1 MDTEFD
7 RALRAMQEGMYGKA
21 RKLLERAAY
30 AGDIRASVKLGYFS
44 LYGLGG
50 HALSSQQARADF
62 SIAAAA
68 NDAEANYWLATLEL
82 NQAEF
87 DQARFLKHLQIAIDA
102 KYPPAL
108 LTQGVLCNDRDAL
121 RGAAK
126 LKLAVGQRLL
136 EHSAAKPHTTLAE
149 RLQQRGV
156 LSDQNPRV
164 KIFDDVLTPLEA
176 RFLCEAAKPR
186 LQPATVLDPNTG
198 KPMRIQIRTNAMAPM
213 LPEHCDLTVRVLERK
228 LANISGQTLAHAEPM
243 SVLHYRIG
251 EEYKPHRD
259 YLHTDNVKGAH
270 TPGQRLSTVFCY
282 LNDVE
287 LGGETEFLHWSKRV
301 NPKLGRVVAFSN
313 CKADGSPDPDSVH
326 ASLPVLA
333 GEKWLATLWF
343 RERSVRIW

>member
-7 RALRAMQEGMYGKA
+7 RALRAMQDGMYGKA
-21 RKLLERAAY
+21 RKLLERAAL
-30 AGDIRASVKLGYFS
+30 AGDLRASVKLGYFS

-50 HALSSQQARADF
+50 QTPSSKQAHADF
-62 SIAAAA
+62 TVAA
-68 NDAEANYWLATLEL
+68 NANNPEANYWLAVLEL
-82 NQAEF
+82 NRLDF
-87 DQARFLKHLQIAIDA
+87 DEARFLKHLQAAIDA

-108 LTQGVLCNDRDAL
+108 LTKGVLCNDRESL
-121 RGAAK
+121 RGAAE
-126 LKLAVGQRLL
+126 LTLGIGQRLL
-136 EHSAAKPHTTLAE
+136 EYSSPSPQHTIAE
-149 RLQQRGV
+149 RLQHIGK
-156 LSDQNPRV
+156 LSDQHTHVRV
-164 KIFDDVLTPLEA
+164 FDQVLTPLES

-198 KPMRIQIRTNAMAPM
+198 KPLRIQIRTNAMAPM
-213 LPEHCDLTVRVLERK
+213 LPEHSDLTLRVLERK
-228 LANISGQTLAHAEPM
+228 LAQVSGQTLAHAEPM
-243 SVLHYRIG
+243 SVLHYRVG

-259 YLHTDNVKGAH
+259 YLHTDNIKGAN

-282 LNDVE
+282 LNEVE
-287 LGGETEFLHWSKRV
+287 LGGETEFLHWSKRI

-343 RERSVRIW
+343 RERSVRTW